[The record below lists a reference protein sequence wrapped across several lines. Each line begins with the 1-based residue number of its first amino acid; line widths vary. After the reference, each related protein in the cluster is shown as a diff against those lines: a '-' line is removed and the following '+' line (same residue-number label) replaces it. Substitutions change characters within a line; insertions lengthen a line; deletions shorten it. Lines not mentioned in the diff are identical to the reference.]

1 MIRVYSERRLGA
13 SRRIRSDTSG
23 RNQESDPCQCE
34 RPRSIESEA
43 SQLCGRQ
50 LPQSPFTDPASG
62 LSSPDFFANP
72 PLTPGTLVQPSLIF
86 PVACEFIN
94 KDLPHCAVIRPSSS
108 EQGGAVATIQSFV
121 ADGLFFGQSKRFI
134 NLLFE
139 LAAEADEAR
148 REI

>member
-1 MIRVYSERRLGA
+1 
-13 SRRIRSDTSG
+13 
-23 RNQESDPCQCE
+23 
-34 RPRSIESEA
+34 
-43 SQLCGRQ
+43 